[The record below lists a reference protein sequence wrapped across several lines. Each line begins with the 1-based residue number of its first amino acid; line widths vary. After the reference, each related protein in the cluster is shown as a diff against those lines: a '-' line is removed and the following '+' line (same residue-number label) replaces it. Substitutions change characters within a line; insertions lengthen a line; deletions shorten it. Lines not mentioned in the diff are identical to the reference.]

1 MNFPKSIKLVN
12 LSTKIEK
19 LNRLSNELGKSIY
32 IKRDDQTGIE
42 ISGNKVKKLEFA
54 IQEDID
60 KNSDYKICKR
70 EEGYI
75 IKI

>member
-54 IQEDID
+54 VQEAID
-60 KNSDYKICKR
+60 KK
-70 EEGYI
+70 
-75 IKI
+75 